1 MNDQT
6 TVLEKSFLKTKAKKK
21 EQKAFHKKPT
31 AAFIGASWLVWA
43 IGMIS
48 FCVGLWNSNM

>member
-6 TVLEKSFLKTKAKKK
+6 TVLEKRFLKTKAKEK
-21 EQKAFHKKPT
+21 EQKAFDQKPT

-43 IGMIS
+43 M
-48 FCVGLWNSNM
+48 